1 MAAAVEQ
8 LVTQQLGPVQRPSL
22 DSMLEAAIADGHS
35 TAPIVLLTSGREDP
49 AAGLR
54 TLAMQ
59 HGMRLTV
66 LALGRGQEQAVAD
79 ELQRA
84 ASAGGWLLLQVVAL
98 TYASADMLA
107 AYSRD
112 STTFCCVSSSCQQ

>member
-8 LVTQQLGPVQRPSL
+8 LATQQLGPVQRSSL

-35 TAPIVLLTSGREDP
+35 TAPVLLLTSGREDP

-54 TLAMQ
+54 HLAAQ
-59 HGMRLTV
+59 RGTQLTV
-66 LALGRGQEQAVAD
+66 LALGSGQQQAVTD

-84 ASAGGWLLLQVVAL
+84 ASAGGWLLLQVFAS
-98 TYASADMLA
+98 TCASADMLT

-112 STTFCCVSSSCQQ
+112 